1 MSERRRRRSADPDA
15 LQVLVVSTD
24 QASLR
29 AGNTAWW
36 RAGQYVD
43 ALADQGIDLHTSSTV
58 PPWVFPWGW
67 THGIAGTARKIIGIS
82 SGIVKRVAQSFTLPR
97 YDTVVILR
105 DALVFTGPPIFEELV
120 AERANYLVFELDDA
134 IWMCI
139 DDAPVPPLWTPRKAE
154 RTAELADRVIAGN
167 EFLAD
172 WARQYCDD
180 VVVIPTAAGDWI
192 EPRHGPREPG
202 PVRVGWSGAPDGAY
216 FLKHVMEGVAAA
228 RRRTEF
234 ELAVIS
240 QPEAMDIMGEVEG
253 LDRHLIVW
261 ESPETEAKLVHF
273 DIGLM
278 PLDDSE
284 FAKGKCAFKLIRY
297 MAAGLPTVASPVGMN
312 SEVVI
317 EGETGFLASTPA
329 EWADAIVAL
338 VEDEEL
344 RERMGAAGRKRY
356 EAHYSPAAVL
366 PLYAE
371 AITPPPD
378 RRRVDAAGTESWR
391 RRLGRQRG
399 ARP

>member
-1 MSERRRRRSADPDA
+1 MSRAQGPDPVR
-15 LQVLVVSTD
+15 VLVVSVD

-43 ALADQGIDLHTSSTV
+43 ALAARGIELNTSGTL

-67 THGIAGTARKIIGIS
+67 TPGLAGSARKAIGVAG
-82 SGIVKRVAQSFTLPR
+82 GIVKRVAQSFTLPK

-120 AERANYLVFELDDA
+120 SERANFLVFELDDA
-134 IWMCI
+134 IWMCVE
-139 DDAPVPPLWTPRKAE
+139 DAPVPPLWTARKAE
-154 RTAELADRVIAGN
+154 RAAELADRVIAGN
-167 EFLAD
+167 DYIAA
-172 WARQYCDD
+172 WARRFCDD

-192 EPRHGPREPG
+192 EPREGPREPG
-202 PVRVGWSGAPDGAY
+202 PVRVGWSGAPNGAH
-216 FLKHVMEGVAAA
+216 FLNHVMDGVAAA

-234 ELAVIS
+234 DLAVIS
-240 QPEAMDIMGEVEG
+240 QPEAMDIIDEVDG

-261 ESPETEAKLVHF
+261 ESPETEARLTHF

-297 MAAGLPTVASPVGMN
+297 MAAGLPVVASPVGMN
-312 SEVVI
+312 AEVVV
-317 EGETGFLASTPA
+317 EGETGFVASTPA
-329 EWADAIVAL
+329 QWEDAVVAL
-338 VEDEEL
+338 VEDPEL

-356 EAHYSPAAVL
+356 EANYSPAAVL
-366 PLYAE
+366 PQYAA
-371 AITPPPD
+371 AITPPPE
-378 RRRVDAAGTESWR
+378 RRVGARGQRPGWR
-391 RRLGRQRG
+391 GRLGRQRG
-399 ARP
+399 PRAG